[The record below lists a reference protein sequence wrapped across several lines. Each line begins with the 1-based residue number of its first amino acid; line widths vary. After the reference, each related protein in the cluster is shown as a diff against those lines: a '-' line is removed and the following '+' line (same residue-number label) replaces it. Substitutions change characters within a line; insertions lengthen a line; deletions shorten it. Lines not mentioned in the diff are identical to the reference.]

1 MLTEQLKA
9 LQLRFNEERKK
20 SDNWSHNNTIKINK
34 TQNNT
39 TVDPSGDPSSVPSYV
54 PSVNPF
60 IGPSEQQVG
69 DINK

>member
-39 TVDPSGDPSSVPSYV
+39 TVDPSGDPSSVQSYV
-54 PSVNPF
+54 PSVNPYRY
-60 IGPSEQQVG
+60 PSEQQVG
-69 DINK
+69 DIQ